1 MVMTALWR
9 TLSIISLVAGAMCL
23 AFSFFLPAN
32 SLVFAVTLALGVAL
46 LPAGLIAI
54 ITSISSSRIIR
65 DELRETLRESAG
77 SLEASL
83 DNLRIATSF
92 LTRSKELGLSMV
104 YENRNQALEPFLAHL
119 AEYVNRPGAGT
130 KEIAFVASSLKGL
143 IEDNPQ
149 YSDQMAKIIQQSQG
163 RCRIRFLLTHPE
175 YAKLRETQEDRPP
188 GAIVMEILHAIDW
201 LERRGVPLEN
211 IRVYKGE
218 PTCFMIASTERMLL
232 NPYPYERE
240 ASRNFSLIVE
250 NTESERSLFYNYWT
264 HHYYRP
270 WYGEEMQRDHFI
282 TPKSFAVVHG
292 RFEGPVPASHHLPDS
307 TVTTYGD
314 FFVVKDAGS
323 FWLGVNVRALESTI
337 LYGMSSDG
345 TTRAVTVGDELK
357 VVLLDL
363 STGSAE
369 WQEVGVLRLNDIR
382 NGFWEGTV
390 RGFKA
395 FDTYEM
401 LGVFDQVHRNPFL
414 FETKYEGLSGT
425 SLPMLWG
432 WLHSPQQRNRK

>member
-1 MVMTALWR
+1 MTSLWK

-32 SLVFAVTLALGVAL
+32 SLVFAVALALGVAL

-65 DELRETLRESAG
+65 DELRQTLRESTG

-83 DNLRIATSF
+83 GNLRIATSF
-92 LTRSKELGLSMV
+92 LAKSRELGLSMV

-119 AEYVNRPGAGT
+119 VEYVNRPGATT
-130 KEIAFVASSLKGL
+130 KEIVFVGSSLKGL
-143 IEDNPQ
+143 IENNPQ

-175 YAKLRETQEDRPP
+175 YAKLREIQEDRSR
-188 GAIVMEILHAIDW
+188 GALVREMLHAVDW
-201 LERRGVPLEN
+201 LERRGVPLDS

-218 PTCFMIASTERMLL
+218 PTCFMIASTESMLL

-270 WYGEEMQRDHFI
+270 WYGE
-282 TPKSFAVVHG
+282 G
-292 RFEGPVPASHHLPDS
+292 
-307 TVTTYGD
+307 
-314 FFVVKDAGS
+314 
-323 FWLGVNVRALESTI
+323 
-337 LYGMSSDG
+337 
-345 TTRAVTVGDELK
+345 
-357 VVLLDL
+357 
-363 STGSAE
+363 
-369 WQEVGVLRLNDIR
+369 DIR

-390 RGFKA
+390 RGPKA
-395 FDTYEM
+395 LDTYGM
-401 LGVFDQVHRNPFL
+401 LGISDQAHRNPFL
-414 FETKYEGLSGT
+414 FETKYGGLSGT
-425 SLPMLWG
+425 PLPMLWS
-432 WLHSPQQRNRK
+432 WLHPAQERNGG